1 MGLLKSSVNRNGG
14 LSGEKDRLANY
25 TAEITKI
32 EEAFRSFKGPN
43 SYKPDVIA
51 AEHPL

>member
-1 MGLLKSSVNRNGG
+1 MGLLNNSSNRSGG

-25 TAEITKI
+25 TTDITKI
-32 EEAFRSFKGPN
+32 EEASGSFEGPDQ
-43 SYKPDVIA
+43 YKPDVIA